1 MTMRCS
7 LTTPRIDSEGCR
19 PNTPIQNPHPLGGCI
34 RPTYGPMTQENTTL
48 ITGGAGF
55 IGSHLAERLVHSGR
69 RVRLVDN
76 LSTGRRSNV
85 AGLLDDPIG
94 RCTLIEADAL
104 DAADDPAVW
113 AGVDQVFHLA
123 ASVGVQRV
131 IDDPAAMMRNNVLT
145 TDAVLRAA
153 GRASAS
159 VLIASSSEVYG
170 RCPVLPLTE
179 DAELVYGPT
188 TASRWSYGMAKALD
202 EHLALDLANRTG
214 LKAVVVRLFNT
225 IGPRQVGHYGMV
237 VPRFVD
243 QAIRGE
249 TLTVYGDGKQTRAFC
264 DVRDVTDAL
273 ARLLEVPEAVG
284 GVFNVG
290 ATHAVT
296 IGELASGVL
305 RAAGAP
311 ADRVQHIPYEE
322 VFGAGFEDPH
332 DRLPSVDRLDRIIGG
347 FRPTW
352 TLDATLDELVS
363 LARDNASNPPAPPE
377 HAA

>member
-1 MTMRCS
+1 
-7 LTTPRIDSEGCR
+7 
-19 PNTPIQNPHPLGGCI
+19 
-34 RPTYGPMTQENTTL
+34 MTQENTTL

-55 IGSHLAERLVHSGR
+55 IGSHLAERIVRSGR
-69 RVRLVDN
+69 KVCLVDN

-85 AGLLDDPIG
+85 ADLLREHAD
-94 RCTLIEADAL
+94 RVTFIEADAL
-104 DAADDPAVW
+104 DAAEDAALW

-131 IDDPAAMMRNNVLT
+131 VDDPAAMMRNNVLT

-153 GRASAS
+153 GRASAA
-159 VLIASSSEVYG
+159 VLITSSSEVYG

-202 EHLALDLANRTG
+202 EHLALDLAQRTG

-237 VPRFVD
+237 VPRFVE
-243 QAIRGE
+243 QAVRGDA
-249 TLTVYGDGKQTRAFC
+249 LTVYGDGQQTRAFC

-273 ARLLEVPEAVG
+273 ARLLDVPHAVG

-290 ATHAVT
+290 STHAVT
-296 IGELASGVL
+296 IGQLAARVL
-305 RAAGAP
+305 GAADAP
-311 ADRVQHIPYEE
+311 ADRLRHVPYKD
-322 VFGAGFEDPH
+322 VYGAGFEDPH
-332 DRLPSVDRLDRIIGG
+332 DRLPAVDRLDQAIGG
-347 FRPTW
+347 FSPAW
-352 TLDATLDELVS
+352 TLDATLDELVT
-363 LARDNASNPPAPPE
+363 LARGTDPNRPTPLEQPT
-377 HAA
+377 

>member
-1 MTMRCS
+1 
-7 LTTPRIDSEGCR
+7 
-19 PNTPIQNPHPLGGCI
+19 
-34 RPTYGPMTQENTTL
+34 MTQDHTTL

-69 RVRLVDN
+69 SVRLVDN
-76 LSTGRRSNV
+76 LSTGSRRNV
-85 AGLLDDPIG
+85 AGLLRDHAD
-94 RCTLIEADAL
+94 RCELIEADAL
-104 DAADDPAVW
+104 DAADDPRVW
-113 AGVDQVFHLA
+113 ANIDRVFHLA

-131 IDDPAAMMRNNVLT
+131 VDDPAAMMRNNVLT

-153 GRASAS
+153 SRASAA

-202 EHLALDLANRTG
+202 EHLALDLAHRTG
-214 LKAVVVRLFNT
+214 LRAVVVRLFNT

-237 VPRFVD
+237 VPRFVE
-243 QAIRGE
+243 QAVRGDA
-249 TLTVYGDGKQTRAFC
+249 LTVYGDGEQTRAFC

-273 ARLLEVPEAVG
+273 ARLLDVPAAVG

-290 ATHAVT
+290 STQAVT
-296 IGELASGVL
+296 IGDLASRVL
-305 RAAGAP
+305 RAADAP
-311 ADRVQHIPYEE
+311 ADRLRHLPYED
-322 VFGAGFEDPH
+322 VYGAGFEDPH
-332 DRLPSVDRLDRIIGG
+332 DRLPAVDRLDQAIGG
-347 FRPTW
+347 FRPAW

-363 LARDNASNPPAPPE
+363 LAKNADPG